1 MSYREVTMIEVKE
14 VLRLWVAGT
23 PTKRVAAMLGLDPK
37 TVRRYV
43 KVAAGVGLTPGSTPV
58 SEAEV
63 TAVLMALHPA
73 SDRPHGKTWAQCET
87 ERAKIKAWLAGGIRL
102 TKIRKLLGRRGVAIP
117 YATLHRF
124 AVAEL
129 GFGRTAPTVPLAD
142 GEPGQEVQ
150 VDTGWVAW
158 LRLPAGRRRRIR
170 AWIFTAVR
178 SRHRFVYPCFRE
190 TTVGAIDACEA
201 AWAFFGGIFHVL
213 IPDNTKAII
222 HTADALEPRLV
233 DAFLEYAQARDFHV
247 DPTRI
252 RHPKDKA
259 RVERAVPGVRD
270 DCFAGEDLT
279 EIEGARALARHWC
292 LEDYGRRRHS
302 RTQRRPLEHF
312 EAEELAALRPAP
324 VEPYDPPLWAS
335 PKIGRDHYAV
345 VDRALYTLPTR
356 WIGVRLR
363 ARADRALVRFYHAGV
378 LVKTHPR
385 QAPGGR
391 STDAQD
397 FPPERTAYALRDITY
412 LQTQADAHG
421 EAVGRFVAALLDG
434 PLPWTRMR
442 RVYAVLSLARRYGSG
457 RVNDAC
463 ALALVVDMLDVHRL
477 QRMLA
482 LAVAAPAPTVSAA
495 VAVPAPAR
503 YLRPATQYRLTLV
516 PAAPR
521 AEGDSE

>member
-23 PTKRVAAMLGLDPK
+23 AKKRIAAMLGLDPK

-43 KVAAGVGLTPGSTPV
+43 EVAAGVGLMPGVTAIG
-58 SEAEV
+58 EAEL
-63 TAVLMALHPA
+63 TAVLLALHPA
-73 SDRPHGKTWAQCET
+73 IDRPHGKTWAQCDA
-87 ERAKIKAWLAGGIRL
+87 ERDRITTWLAQGIRL
-102 TKIRKLLGRRGVAIP
+102 TKVRTLLGRRGVTVP
-117 YATLHRF
+117 YPTLHRF

-129 GFGRTAPTVPLAD
+129 GFGRTAPTVPVLD

-150 VDTGWVAW
+150 LDTGWVGW
-158 LRLPAGRRRRIR
+158 VRQLTGGRRRLR

-190 TTVGAIDACEA
+190 TTATAIEACEA

-213 IPDNTKAII
+213 IPDNTKAIV
-222 HTADALEPRLV
+222 HTADDLEPRLV
-233 DAFLEYAQARDFHV
+233 DAFLEYAQARAFHI
-247 DPTRI
+247 DPTRV
-252 RHPKDKA
+252 RHPQDKA

-279 EIEGARALARHWC
+279 AIDDARALARHWC
-292 LEDYGRRRHS
+292 LEDYGLRRHS
-302 RTQRRPLEHF
+302 RTQRRPREHF
-312 EAEELAALRPAP
+312 DAEERAALRPAP
-324 VEPYDPPLWAS
+324 DAPYDPPLWAS
-335 PKIGRDHYAV
+335 PKVGRDHFAV
-345 VDRALYTLPTR
+345 VDCALYTLPTR

-385 QAPGGR
+385 QPPGGKAI
-391 STDAQD
+391 DAQD
-397 FPPERTAYALRDITY
+397 FPPERTAYALRDVTY
-412 LQTQADAHG
+412 LQAQADAHG
-421 EAVGRFVAALLDG
+421 EAVGRFVAALLEG

-442 RVYAVLSLARRYGSG
+442 RVYAVLSLARRYGSR
-457 RVNDAC
+457 RVNTTC
-463 ALALVVDMLDVHRL
+463 ALALVAGMLDVHRL

-482 LAVAAPAPTVSAA
+482 LAVAAPEPPAA
-495 VAVPAPAR
+495 VAAGPAPAR

-516 PAAPR
+516 PPAPR
-521 AEGDSE
+521 TEGDPE

>member
-23 PTKRVAAMLGLDPK
+23 AKKRIAAMLGLDPK
-37 TVRRYV
+37 TVRRYL
-43 KVAAGVGLTPGSTPV
+43 KVATEAGVTPGSTTV
-58 SEAEV
+58 SEADV
-63 TAVLMALHPA
+63 TAVLLALHPA
-73 SDRPHGKTWAQCET
+73 LDRPHGKTWAQCET
-87 ERAKIKAWLAGGIRL
+87 ERAKIQAWLAAGIRL

-129 GFGRTAPTVPLAD
+129 SFGRSAPTVPLVD

-150 VDTGWVAW
+150 LDTGWVAW
-158 LRLPAGRRRRIR
+158 LRVATGRRRVR

-190 TTVGAIDACEA
+190 TTVGAIEACEA
-201 AWAFFGGIFHVL
+201 AWAFFGGIFRVV

-222 HTADALEPRLV
+222 QTADALEPRLV
-233 DAFLEYAQARDFHV
+233 EAFLEYAQARDFHV
-247 DPTRI
+247 DPTRV

-279 EIEGARALARHWC
+279 EIDAARALARHWC
-292 LEDYGRRRHS
+292 LEDYGHRRHS

-312 EAEELAALRPAP
+312 DAEERPALRPAP
-324 VEPYDPPLWAS
+324 VERYDPPLWAS
-335 PKIGRDHYAV
+335 PKIGRDHYAL

-356 WIGVRLR
+356 WIGFRLR

-378 LVKTHPR
+378 LVKTHAR

-391 STDAQD
+391 AIDPHD
-397 FPPERTAYALRDITY
+397 FPPERTAYAMRDVTY
-412 LQTQADAHG
+412 LQTQADTHG
-421 EAVGRFVAALLDG
+421 EAVGRFVAALLEG

-457 RVNDAC
+457 RVQQAC
-463 ALALVVDMLDVHRL
+463 ALALVVGMLDVHRL

-482 LAVAAPAPTVSAA
+482 LAVVTPTPSVPTAAAL
-495 VAVPAPAR
+495 PAPAR
-503 YLRPATQYRLTLV
+503 FLRPATQYRLTLV
-516 PAAPR
+516 PMAPR
-521 AEGDSE
+521 AEGDPT

>member
-23 PTKRVAAMLGLDPK
+23 AKKRIAAMLGLDPK
-37 TVRRYV
+37 TVRRYL
-43 KVAAGVGLTPGSTPV
+43 KVATGAGVTPGSTTV

-63 TAVLMALHPA
+63 TAVLLALHPA
-73 SDRPHGKTWAQCET
+73 PDRPHGKTWAQCET
-87 ERAKIKAWLAGGIRL
+87 ERAKIKTWLAAGIRL

-129 GFGRTAPTVPLAD
+129 GFGRSAPTVPLVD

-150 VDTGWVAW
+150 LDTGWVGW
-158 LRLPAGRRRRIR
+158 LRLPAGGRRRMR

-190 TTVGAIDACEA
+190 TTGGAIEACEA
-201 AWAFFGGIFHVL
+201 AWAFFGGVFRVV

-247 DPTRI
+247 DPTRV

-279 EIEGARALARHWC
+279 EINGARALARHWC
-292 LEDYGRRRHS
+292 LEDYGERRHS

-312 EAEELAALRPAP
+312 DAEERPALRPAP
-324 VEPYDPPLWAS
+324 VERYDPPLWAS

-345 VDRALYTLPTR
+345 VDRAFYTLPTR

-378 LVKTHPR
+378 LVKTHAR
-385 QAPGGR
+385 QAPGDR
-391 STDAQD
+391 AIDPHD
-397 FPPERTAYALRDITY
+397 FPPERTAYAMRDVTY

-457 RVNDAC
+457 RVQEAC
-463 ALALVVDMLDVHRL
+463 ALALVVGMLDVHRL

-482 LAVAAPAPTVSAA
+482 VAPPTPAVPTAA
-495 VAVPAPAR
+495 AVPAPAR
-503 YLRPATQYRLTLV
+503 FLRPATQYRLTLV
-516 PAAPR
+516 PLAPR
-521 AEGDSE
+521 AEGDST